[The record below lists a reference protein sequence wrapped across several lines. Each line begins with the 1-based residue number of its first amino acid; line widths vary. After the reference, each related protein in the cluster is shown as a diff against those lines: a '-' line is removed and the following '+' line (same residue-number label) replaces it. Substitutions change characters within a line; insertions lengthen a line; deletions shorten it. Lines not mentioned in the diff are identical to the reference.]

1 MITNAIAR
9 RYAKALIQLATEEGA
24 VEKYYDELSGFGS
37 VLAAHRGFTALLSS
51 PAFAIEKKKAM
62 LQDVV
67 DKLPLSK
74 TVTNF
79 FFVLQEKNRLDQ
91 LPSIIAGYRGFADEL
106 SGLLR
111 STVTSALL
119 LDDAQVGEI
128 KVALERTTGKTVLLQ
143 VEYDPSLLGG
153 VVTKI
158 GDTVFDGSI
167 KTQLDRIQDILQK
180 G

>member
-37 VLAAHRGFTALLSS
+37 VLSAHHGFAALLAS

-62 LQDVV
+62 LQDAIDMVQ
-67 DKLPLSK
+67 LSK
-74 TVTNF
+74 TVSNF
-79 FFVLQEKNRLDQ
+79 FFLLQEKNRLDQ
-91 LPSIIAGYRGFADEL
+91 LPSIITGYRGFADEL

-111 STVTSALL
+111 STVTSALPL
-119 LDDAQVGEI
+119 EDAQVEEI
-128 KVALERTTGKTVLLQ
+128 KAALEKTTGKTVLLRVQ
-143 VEYDPSLLGG
+143 YDPTLLGG

-158 GDTVFDGSI
+158 GDKVFDGSI

>member
-1 MITNAIAR
+1 LITNAIAR
-9 RYAKALIQLATEEGA
+9 RYAKALIQLAAEEGA

-37 VLAAHRGFTALLSS
+37 VLAAHHGFAALLSS
-51 PAFAIEKKKAM
+51 PAFTIEKKKAM
-62 LQDVV
+62 LQDAV

-79 FFVLQEKNRLDQ
+79 FFLLLEKNRLDQ

-111 STVTSALL
+111 STVTSALPL
-119 LDDAQVGEI
+119 EDIQVEEI
-128 KVALERTTGKTVLLQ
+128 KAVLERNTGKTILLK
-143 VEYDPSLLGG
+143 VAYDPSLIGG

-158 GDTVFDGSI
+158 GDTIFDGSI
-167 KTQLDRIQDILQK
+167 KTQLGRIQDILQK